1 MPSAGEVR
9 LNHKGRILKAPER
22 ARPLLRTFSQVRRRS
37 AFRWRTRNLPGRAI
51 RKFRPPMAAP
61 MPDATPAHVLTT
73 KCDPVRSCAGNGVL
87 PPQLARFFFRSQRS
101 STLECRERRSRLV
114 ARVKFSSG
122 PEHPAH
128 PNPQARHA
136 RARAERKKRVPVF
149 FSFDALLRPTALFLC
164 AHLRVE
170 PQPAARSCCKPTT
183 EPH

>member
-9 LNHKGRILKAPER
+9 LNHKGRVLKAPER

-87 PPQLARFFFRSQRS
+87 PPQMARFFFRSQRS
-101 STLECRERRSRLV
+101 STLERQIGDLAS
-114 ARVKFSSG
+114 
-122 PEHPAH
+122 
-128 PNPQARHA
+128 
-136 RARAERKKRVPVF
+136 
-149 FSFDALLRPTALFLC
+149 
-164 AHLRVE
+164 
-170 PQPAARSCCKPTT
+170 
-183 EPH
+183 